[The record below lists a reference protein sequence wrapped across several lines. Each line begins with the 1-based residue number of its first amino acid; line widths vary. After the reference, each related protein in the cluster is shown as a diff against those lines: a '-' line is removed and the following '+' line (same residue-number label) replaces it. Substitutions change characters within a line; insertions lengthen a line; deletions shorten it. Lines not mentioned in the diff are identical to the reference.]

1 MLRWMMERVGDITKW
16 WILQREGGDN
26 LETGFFVD
34 DDDDNG
40 NCWTVLEGVYES
52 RGRGCNNYWKIAR

>member
-1 MLRWMMERVGDITKW
+1 MVAKEEEEEEI
-16 WILQREGGDN
+16 IS
-26 LETGFFVD
+26 ETGFFVD

-40 NCWTVLEGVYES
+40 NCSTVLEGVYES